1 MGKLVIK
8 FQGKLINEVNLKL
21 GDTNIGRKPDCD
33 IVLTDTAV
41 SGAHAVVKTV
51 GLKSTIHDLGSTNGT
66 FIENK
71 RVKQHELRHGETI
84 LIGGHTLMYR
94 EDVNLDAPRLGKQA
108 AAAPPPPLISQE
120 RTTVLTA
127 FGQLLA
133 VDGKDKGKRLP
144 LIKEE
149 ITLDNPGKSPA
160 RIFRTSE
167 GYVLHA
173 SVGPGEPRINDKP
186 VPPGGQLLEGGDV
199 VEVAGT
205 KFQFFQ

>member
-8 FQGKLINEVNLKL
+8 FQGKLIGEVNLKL
-21 GDTNIGRKPDCD
+21 GDTKIGRKPDCD
-33 IVLTDTAV
+33 IVLTDTAA

-51 GLKSTIHDLGSTNGT
+51 GLKSTIQDLGSTNGT

-71 RVKQHELRHGETI
+71 RVKQQELRHGETI
-84 LIGGHTLMYR
+84 LIGGHSLLYR
-94 EDVNLDAPRLGKQA
+94 EDMNLDAPVLGQRA
-108 AAAPPPPLISQE
+108 AASAPRPAPQE
-120 RTTVLTA
+120 HTTVLTA

-133 VDGKDKGKRLP
+133 VDGREKGKRLP

-149 ITLDNPGKSPA
+149 IALDNPGKNPA

-173 SVGPGEPRINDKP
+173 SVGPGEPRVNNKP
-186 VPPGGQLLEGGDV
+186 VPQGGQLLESGDV

>member
-8 FQGKLINEVNLKL
+8 FQGRMIGEVNLKL
-21 GDTNIGRKPDCD
+21 GDTKIGRKPDCD
-33 IVLTDTAV
+33 IVLSDTAV

-51 GLKSTIHDLGSTNGT
+51 GLKSSIQDLGSTNGT

-71 RVKQHELRHGETI
+71 RVKQQELRHGEAI
-84 LIGGHTLMYR
+84 LIGGHTLIYR
-94 EDVNLDAPRLGKQA
+94 EDMNLDAPVGKRPAGA
-108 AAAPPPPLISQE
+108 ATTPAASQE
-120 RTTVLTA
+120 HTTVLTA

-173 SVGPGEPRINDKP
+173 SVGPGEPRLNNKP
-186 VPPGGQLLEGGDV
+186 VPPGGQLLESGDV